1 MKRLLLH
8 AGLLLLLG
16 AFAFAQDTPPKG
28 THQSPN
34 EPNAVRPTKK
44 AGKGVKSAPGNMG
57 RGVKAAG
64 HDVKE
69 GHPVEAGK
77 SIGEGT
83 GRSAQNVGHSTAE
96 GSKDVASGTKS
107 GAKTVGHSVKKGVK
121 KVTGDDEKKPET
133 KSPPPQI

>member
-16 AFAFAQDTPPKG
+16 AFAFAQDTPPTG

-57 RGVKAAG
+57 RGAKAAG

-77 SIGEGT
+77 SIGEGAGRFLRRCSLLIYSVLRTTST
-83 GRSAQNVGHSTAE
+83 GVDRFSTA
-96 GSKDVASGTKS
+96 ASAS
-107 GAKTVGHSVKKGVK
+107 AGVH
-121 KVTGDDEKKPET
+121 VHVHLRGVP
-133 KSPPPQI
+133 